1 MRLGAVRCKT
11 SVFAPMGTKVCAGD
25 TNNLLHSAGAPMFVN
40 RLWASAALVT
50 MQVMDLRMKTWRPIR
65 VFMGLVAAWEP
76 ALAWLNVGIA
86 PSAMGAKCRF
96 RLS

>member
-1 MRLGAVRCKT
+1 
-11 SVFAPMGTKVCAGD
+11 
-25 TNNLLHSAGAPMFVN
+25 MFVN

-96 RLS
+96 EPPRVFRRQFILSQATLADSSSWR